1 MIDPQQAQRRI
12 YEFFAE
18 ICKIPHPSYHC
29 DKIRKYLQQTALT
42 HNLRYREDNAGNVRL
57 DRKNADFASVIAMQ
71 SHMDMV
77 PQSVDPDFDFTT
89 QSIEIEEINGILRS
103 KGCKTTLGADN
114 GIGMAASLAA
124 MTDLNLK
131 ELPLCAIFTVDE
143 ETGLTGA
150 QNIDPAFLE
159 CKALFNLDSEEWG
172 EITIGCAGGAHTT
185 SHIPMKKQQTP
196 PVCDIG
202 IRVCCKNL
210 KGGHSG
216 TDINLNRGNAIMILL
231 DYISES
237 CAKVASIKGGNL
249 ANAIPRSAE
258 FTGAVQNFERL
269 MSFTEKFKEK
279 IRKKYDVPDDFDI
292 TVEKLDVV
300 PAETI
305 ENFGHT
311 ALFIKS
317 APVGVIAVD
326 EALDCVATSNNMAI
340 IRGDVNSLE
349 ILMSQRS
356 IHNADRVR
364 LSRDIAD
371 HFARIGGDTAIDSE
385 YGAWESTENSSLYVK
400 LAADIFKE
408 LFDRDCKVNIIHA
421 GLECGLFQ
429 EKKNKLP
436 MLSFGPTIR
445 NPHSPSEELELAT
458 LEDFYIFLAVLAEK
472 ILKK

>member
-1 MIDPQQAQRRI
+1 MIDLQQSTRRI

-29 DKIRKYLQQTALT
+29 DDMRKFLQKTALT
-42 HNLRYREDNAGNVRL
+42 HRLEYREDSAGNVRI
-57 DRKNADFASVIAMQ
+57 DRKKADYSSVIALQ

-89 QSIEIEEINGILRS
+89 QSIEFEEINGLLRS
-103 KGCKTTLGADN
+103 KNCKTTLGADN
-114 GIGMAASLAA
+114 GIGMAASLTA
-124 MTDLNLK
+124 MTDENLK
-131 ELPLCAIFTVDE
+131 DLPLCAIFTVDE

-150 QNIDPAFLE
+150 KNIDPAFLK

-172 EITIGCAGGAHTT
+172 EITVGCAGGAHTT
-185 SHIPMKKQQTP
+185 SRIPMQKQQTP
-196 PVCDIG
+196 ADCTTG

-210 KGGHSG
+210 TGGHSG
-216 TDINLNRGNAIMILL
+216 TDINLNRGNAIMIIL
-231 DYISES
+231 DYISDS
-237 CAKVASIKGGNL
+237 CAKVSSLNGGNL
-249 ANAIPRSAE
+249 ANAIPRNAE
-258 FTGAVQNFERL
+258 FTGAIKDYDGLLE
-269 MSFTEKFKEK
+269 FTEGFKEN
-279 IRKKYDVPDDFDI
+279 IRKTFDVPEDFDI
-292 TVEKLDVV
+292 TVEQLEEV
-300 PAETI
+300 PSEII
-305 ENFGHT
+305 ENFGHI

-340 IRGDVNSLE
+340 LKGDVNSLE

-356 IHNADRVR
+356 IHNIDRMR

-371 HFARIGGDTAIDSE
+371 HFAKIGGETLIDSE
-385 YGAWESTENSSLYVK
+385 YGAWESTPVSSQYIN
-400 LAADIFKE
+400 LATYTFYDLFKK
-408 LFDRDCKVNIIHA
+408 DCKVNIIHA

-429 EKKNKLP
+429 EKDPQLA

-445 NPHSPSEELELAT
+445 NPHSPSEELEIGT
-458 LEDFYIFLAVLAEK
+458 LKDFYNFLAVLAEK